1 MSKIHTQT
9 INQHLLG
16 NVITGDE
23 KRSERILSEK
33 EEASLVKDLVNRNR
47 ACQGLTDKQFEGVV
61 LNIHRVRQQRFRK
74 GGRNRR
80 TPLSENAKRALE
92 TAHIGKP

>member
-1 MSKIHTQT
+1 M
-9 INQHLLG
+9 
-16 NVITGDE
+16 ITGYE
-23 KRSERILSEK
+23 KKSERILSEK
-33 EEASLVKDLVNRNR
+33 EEASLVKDLVNQNQ
-47 ACQGLTDKQFEGVV
+47 ACQGLTDKQVEGVV
-61 LNIHRVRQQRFRK
+61 LNVLHVRQQCFRK